1 MNPNY
6 IDIVNWFWEE
16 VPEMEG
22 YKAEY
27 ATLFF
32 ALLDSINR
40 NNWRETEVEFDRIVY
55 KTRLDKR
62 IYLKARRWLDDNG
75 ILLVI
80 EGRGEYA
87 KARFAVHS
95 VLLGAVQKC
104 TAKRTAKRTA
114 SAPHTAPPIYNKPL
128 RPLKQVNNEDRKEE
142 KILSASVENDDL
154 IDWVEEE
161 RKEMEAAVEEM
172 KKESLPVPGHP
183 PFENPQITYSNLH
196 EVLMKDK
203 GFVDLAKYKLKLRS
217 DDAVIDMIL
226 DYVLYFHGISRPL
239 EPDYQKL
246 KSHILYNAINKPKPQ
261 QKQEGNGKQYSTQQT
276 SKPTHQDVL
285 AIVAER
291 YSGNSE

>member
-1 MNPNY
+1 MSPNY

-62 IYLKARRWLDDNG
+62 MYLKARRWLDDNG

-114 SAPHTAPPIYNKPL
+114 SAPHTAPHDVPPIYNKQLKPL
-128 RPLKQVNNEDRKEE
+128 RQVNNEDRKE
-142 KILSASVENDDL
+142 KKSLSPSVENDDL
-154 IDWVEEE
+154 PSWVIEE
-161 RKEMEAAVEEM
+161 RKELEAAVEEM
-172 KKESLPVPGHP
+172 QKESLPVPATP
-183 PFENPQITYSNLH
+183 PFEDSKITYTNLH
-196 EVLMKDK
+196 EVLLKDQL
-203 GFVDLAKYKLKLRS
+203 FVDLAKYKLKIRTKEEF
-217 DDAVIDMIL
+217 VDMVL
-226 DYVLYFHGISRPL
+226 DYAMYFHGVGRPI

-246 KSHILYNAINKPKPQ
+246 KSHILYNAINKPKDPAP
-261 QKQEGNGKQYSTQQT
+261 KNGNYPTNRN
-276 SKPTHQDVL
+276 SKT
-285 AIVAER
+285 
-291 YSGNSE
+291 GNSTATLPGRDENDYR